1 MLPTYKR
8 NSMEIDGFSVYLN
21 KINIKKKIDIKQVIS
36 FPNDKKW
43 KTTKIVNA
51 DYRQIVSNSNEKP
64 KLEFLITEVR
74 VSNEIIN

>member
-1 MLPTYKR
+1 
-8 NSMEIDGFSVYLN
+8 MEIDGFSVYLN